1 LPVVF
6 FIETSSRTLRVLTN
20 QILVAIAVA
29 ATAAGTW
36 TTITSAAATT
46 LVAAAAAP
54 VAAAAAA
61 RLALASFVYCDGA
74 ISQKGTIE
82 ALNGGMAAL
91 IVAHLDKS
99 ETFATPGIAVC
110 DYRSFDNVSDLS
122 EEIE

>member
-36 TTITSAAATT
+36 TTITSAAAAT
-46 LVAAAAAP
+46 LVAATAP